1 MSGPTELCMLDA
13 MRLRQCM
20 CNWSS
25 LRMCRLYGVH
35 ASRINSNVGTTMA
48 QFTLI
53 LVAALTPKA
62 LDESAE

>member
-1 MSGPTELCMLDA
+1 
-13 MRLRQCM
+13 
-20 CNWSS
+20 
-25 LRMCRLYGVH
+25 MCRLYGIH

-62 LDESAE
+62 LGESAE